1 MSFQPGANVYTV
13 AFGSR
18 PENVEVPH
26 LDVRA
31 PNASDILYPIGKRWI
46 VVGTGEYILA
56 SQSSIGGVI
65 ASNWI
70 LLGIAGGALATLTGD
85 SGTATA
91 AAGNIDVLGTAN
103 QITTTGAGDT
113 LTLSLPAAMTVPGS
127 LTTTTTL
134 AVGTNATVGGTLG
147 VTGAT
152 TLAAL
157 TAVGTANINASG
169 AGVTTIGTGGTGAV
183 NIGNA
188 TGNTSV
194 TGSLTTSGNIILN
207 GSATQLRMQG
217 GAATDFIGTAT
228 LVNGTVTV
236 ANTNIAAGDRI
247 LIQRVAA
254 NASTTLGELS
264 YTISAGAS
272 FTITSLILGT
282 PGSPQTGD
290 LSSVTYVIVREI

>member
-1 MSFQPGANVYTV
+1 MSFQPGANVYAV
-13 AFGSR
+13 AFGSK

-70 LLGIAGGALATLTGD
+70 LLGTAGGALATLTGD

-103 QITTTGAGDT
+103 QITTTGAADT
-113 LTLSLPAAMTVPGS
+113 LTLSLPAAITAPGS

-194 TGSLTTSGNIILN
+194 TGSLTISGNIILN
-207 GSATQLRMQG
+207 GAATQLRMQG

-247 LIQRVAA
+247 FLSHGAI
-254 NASTTLGELS
+254 NASTAIGTLH

-272 FTITSLILGT
+272 FTIESLDAAAAVE
-282 PGSPQTGD
+282 TGD
-290 LSSVTYVIVREI
+290 LSTISYVIIQEI